1 MNPRT
6 PESML
11 FVVEERRE
19 GLKYNIDFG
28 GGVSEILGFDLLG
41 SAAICFDR
49 EQIML
54 KTVNLHSSV
63 LYKLSSCGVC
73 LFKAL
78 KFHCYNLF
86 F

>member
-1 MNPRT
+1 MNPHT

-28 GGVSEILGFDLLG
+28 GGLSEILGFDLLG
-41 SAAICFDR
+41 PAAICFGR

-63 LYKLSSCGVC
+63 LYKFV
-73 LFKAL
+73 
-78 KFHCYNLF
+78 
-86 F
+86 